1 MSAYTQLINTKGF
14 KLKVFVIVVAGALVL
29 VKMHDPLLPAFIAI
43 SHIAMLAY
51 DYWKL
56 RSAGKGAEVVNDKKS
71 DG

>member
-14 KLKVFVIVVAGALVL
+14 KLKVFVIVVASALVL

-43 SHIAMLAY
+43 SHIAMLTY

-56 RSAGKGAEVVNDKKS
+56 RSPGKGTEVVNDKKS
-71 DG
+71 EG